1 MPDLAVSIQATG
13 VLVAPGS
20 STTFTVEVR
29 NLGTVVERYR
39 CEIVGMDPSWMTV
52 TPASLELFPQHGE
65 GRARPDAPPSV
76 GRFTVTLHPPRLPA
90 ATAGPWPIGAK
101 VTSEHDPS
109 GRVVEETTVAILPFG
124 ALDAT
129 LHPSIA
135 SGRRGANATVQV
147 ANQGNRPEAVS
158 LAGSD
163 PAGKIGFDF
172 QPTDATI
179 APGESLGARARLSAG
194 GVKLVGSTETRP
206 FRIDIRAAS
215 MDTEPRALNGT
226 LEHLPVIPSGL
237 PVAIAALAALALG
250 ALAVFGL
257 LRSNGPSLADV
268 RASTTPTAIVSASP
282 PPSPSPSPSVAP
294 SPSPSPSP
302 SDSPSPSPSPSPS
315 FEFGPN
321 QCVPG
326 YVWRAAYDG
335 DVVCVTPEQRALVAA
350 DNAAAASRVDPTG
363 PFGPNTCVSGYVWRV
378 ARPDDVV
385 CVTPDERTQ
394 VATDNLAARPDG

>member
-163 PAGKIGFDF
+163 PAGKIGFEF
-172 QPTDATI
+172 QPTDATV

-226 LEHLPVIPSGL
+226 LEHLPIIPSGL

-268 RASTTPTAIVSASP
+268 RASATPTAIVSASP
-282 PPSPSPSPSVAP
+282 PPSQSPSPSVAP
-294 SPSPSPSP
+294 S
-302 SDSPSPSPSPSPS
+302 
-315 FEFGPN
+315 
-321 QCVPG
+321 
-326 YVWRAAYDG
+326 
-335 DVVCVTPEQRALVAA
+335 
-350 DNAAAASRVDPTG
+350 
-363 PFGPNTCVSGYVWRV
+363 
-378 ARPDDVV
+378 
-385 CVTPDERTQ
+385 
-394 VATDNLAARPDG
+394 